1 MKTGL
6 VILLTALALGA
17 GVETV
22 GAIERQPLY
31 YQDPSGKPDYS
42 PTPKKDA
49 TGRDYVPVYEDSGET
64 PATTPSPTPPP
75 ADRKILYY
83 RNPMGLPDTS
93 PVPKKDSMGM
103 DYIPVYAD
111 EAGGAVPGTVTISPE
126 RIQTL
131 GVRTEAVARRSMAHT
146 VRAVGT
152 VAADERRIGVV
163 NPKFEGWIE
172 KLYVNTTGQIVRR
185 GEALLEVYSP
195 DLLLAEKEY
204 LVARSAAADMAHA
217 DPMARDNANAIAAAA
232 LSRLRNWDISGDQ
245 LARLQR
251 TGTATRT
258 LTLAAP
264 IGGIVMDKQAL
275 EGLHFRAGDM
285 LYRIVDLSTVW
296 LMADVFEQDLAQI
309 RPGQTATIAVQ
320 AYPGRLFEGRVAFI
334 YPTVNA
340 QTRTAKV
347 RIEVPN
353 PELLLKTDMYAT
365 VEIAAPVVSAT
376 VLAVPDSAVL
386 DTGTRQTVLVD
397 RGEGR
402 FEPRAVKLGARAGG
416 YAAVLEGVAEG
427 EKVVTGANFLIDAE
441 SNLRSA
447 LQAFTAPEGKSP

>member
-1 MKTGL
+1 MTS
-6 VILLTALALGA
+6 ALALLVSALALA
-17 GVETV
+17 G
-22 GAIERQPLY
+22 GLGIAAAIERQPLY

-64 PATTPSPTPPP
+64 PATTPSPASPP

-131 GVRTEAVARRSMAHT
+131 GVRTEAAARHSMAHT

-172 KLYVNTTGQIVRR
+172 KLYVNTTGQTVRR

-204 LVARSAAADMAHA
+204 LVARSAAADMARA
-217 DPMARDNANAIAAAA
+217 DPMARENANAIAAAA
-232 LSRLRNWDISGDQ
+232 LSRLRNWDISADQ

-251 TGTATRT
+251 TGVATRT

-275 EGLHFRAGDM
+275 EGLHFGAGDM

-309 RPGQTATIAVQ
+309 RPGQGAIITVQ
-320 AYPGRLFEGRVAFI
+320 AYPGRSFDGRVAFI

-365 VEIAAPVVSAT
+365 VEIAAPVQSAP

-397 RGEGR
+397 RGQGH

-447 LQAFTAPEGKSP
+447 LQTFTAPEGKSP